1 METGMLKEEVMKIE
15 IPEVMKERIAAQCT
29 SRMQEGGKAGFRLR
43 PASVSALFLIC
54 FALAGV
60 SGLAYGKLQ
69 GYFRDVKNPIG
80 AVTGTAYEDADEE
93 IMISAER
100 KDGRIIAGITFADKE
115 MFPYRELELIRITE
129 YELQDEDGVVIPAEA
144 GDAAVIKDGTA
155 CVTLRADIPAGGRY
169 TLIITE
175 LEGLKKA
182 DQPLKI
188 HGTWECSFSAE

>member
-15 IPEVMKERIAAQCT
+15 MPEVMKERIAAQCT
-29 SRMQEGGKAGFRLR
+29 SRMQECGKAGFRLY

-93 IMISAER
+93 DL
-100 KDGRIIAGITFADKE
+100 KWITCYQMLQYNE
-115 MFPYRELELIRITE
+115 MFDKKGRSSWFFPY
-129 YELQDEDGVVIPAEA
+129 
-144 GDAAVIKDGTA
+144 
-155 CVTLRADIPAGGRY
+155 
-169 TLIITE
+169 
-175 LEGLKKA
+175 LK
-182 DQPLKI
+182 Q
-188 HGTWECSFSAE
+188 TS